1 MKKKQIVWMSVLLVL
16 FMALALSASFVIT
29 QGLQSNGKKE
39 VDTVKTFAEWTDD
52 ELFAKIPAM
61 ETKGVK
67 VGGVRDAGAKNYIL
81 EINGADKKAYEDY
94 LTLLQNEGYEILVDN
109 GEEGIDG
116 AVFTTN
122 LRKDDIDLAVVH
134 MKKLDLTYVIATEE
148 RFVSKYL
155 TYDEDAVKNLDPN
168 AKTKLHMPELY
179 DFGNSFVFELKNGH
193 FIVNDGGTDVDL
205 IYLIEYLESLVPE
218 GEKPIIDCWV
228 ISHAHWDHCGVFLDL
243 LAHPAWGDRFY
254 VEELMFSEPNM
265 QVLIEWNTS
274 ERVRNIEYARHAL
287 KTTEGKK
294 TPIVRPI
301 MGQKYYYCDVEM
313 EVMLSQ
319 EFLDPEDYS
328 EDFNDSSTWLMY
340 NLDGQKALL
349 GGDGDFS
356 GMQIIM
362 RTYDSSYF
370 KLDVFTNLHHAI
382 NVFDVFTD
390 FCEFK
395 TVLVPFY
402 DNYGDYPKV
411 LVNGTKKMAEI
422 TVKANEHL
430 KAASDEL
437 MTGYGGTLVL
447 TFPYVVG
454 TAERLAP
461 NTWAHHGGVK
471 KESQYARWYRIYT
484 ENGYTE

>member
-155 TYDEDAVKNLDPN
+155 TYDQEAVKNLDPN

-243 LAHPAWGDRFY
+243 LAHPAWGPGDC
-254 VEELMFSEPNM
+254 
-265 QVLIEWNTS
+265 
-274 ERVRNIEYARHAL
+274 
-287 KTTEGKK
+287 EGQ
-294 TPIVRPI
+294 
-301 MGQKYYYCDVEM
+301 G
-313 EVMLSQ
+313 S
-319 EFLDPEDYS
+319 
-328 EDFNDSSTWLMY
+328 
-340 NLDGQKALL
+340 
-349 GGDGDFS
+349 
-356 GMQIIM
+356 
-362 RTYDSSYF
+362 
-370 KLDVFTNLHHAI
+370 
-382 NVFDVFTD
+382 
-390 FCEFK
+390 
-395 TVLVPFY
+395 LVCCSLR
-402 DNYGDYPKV
+402 G
-411 LVNGTKKMAEI
+411 
-422 TVKANEHL
+422 H
-430 KAASDEL
+430 
-437 MTGYGGTLVL
+437 
-447 TFPYVVG
+447 
-454 TAERLAP
+454 
-461 NTWAHHGGVK
+461 
-471 KESQYARWYRIYT
+471 KESDMT
-484 ENGYTE
+484 